1 MQGLTPHPAKYS
13 SAILP
18 IIDDLLGDAY
28 TVLDPFAGVGLIHTF
43 YPERETYGIE
53 IEPEWAAQHERTW
66 CANALHLP
74 YPDGA
79 FDAIATS
86 PCYGN
91 RMADHHNAKDASR
104 RVGYKFSLGRD
115 PSSESSATLH
125 WGDAYREFHTRAWME
140 AVRVLRHGGRFVLNI
155 SDHIANKRVVK
166 VSTWHE
172 KTLVELGLTLE
183 ETRYVSTPRMKF
195 GANSSLRVP
204 YEKVILFTKLPF

>member
-1 MQGLTPHPAKYS
+1 MTTPHPAKF
-13 SAILP
+13 SASILP
-18 IIDDLLGDAY
+18 VIDDLLGDAY
-28 TVLDPFAGVGLIHTF
+28 TVLDPFAGVGLIHTL
-43 YPERETYGIE
+43 YPNRETYGIE

-66 CANALHLP
+66 CADALHLP
-74 YPDGA
+74 YPDQA

-91 RMADHHNAKDASR
+91 RMADHHNPTDSSR
-104 RVGYKFSLGRD
+104 RIGYKFALGRD
-115 PSSESSATLH
+115 PSPNSSASLH
-125 WGDAYREFHTRAWME
+125 WGDAYRSFHIDAWTE

-155 SDHIANKRVVK
+155 SDHITNKRIVK

-172 KTLVELGLTLE
+172 KTLIDLGLTLE

-204 YEKVILFTKLPF
+204 YEKVILFTKTPF

>member
-1 MQGLTPHPAKYS
+1 MVTPHPAKFS
-13 SAILP
+13 SSILP
-18 IIDDLLGDAY
+18 VIDELLGDAY

-43 YPERETYGIE
+43 YPNRETYGIE
-53 IEPEWAAQHERTW
+53 IEPEWADQHERTW
-66 CANALHLP
+66 CADALHLP
-74 YPDGA
+74 YPDNC

-91 RMADHHNAKDASR
+91 RMADHHNASDPSK

-115 PSSESSATLH
+115 PHPQSSAILYF
-125 WGDAYREFHTRAWME
+125 GPAYQAFHVEAWTE
-140 AVRVLRHGGRFVLNI
+140 AIRVLSHGGRFVLNI

-172 KTLVELGLTLE
+172 KTLTSLGLTLE
-183 ETRYVSTPRMKF
+183 EVRYVSTPRMKF

-204 YEKVILFTKLPF
+204 YEKVILFTKTPF